1 MKRSCRTTPACGSGS
16 AAAINPPISFSSV
29 LSKLPST
36 ALRNALDRTKPPTAS
51 ASIAQIAAAAI
62 RRAASELKPSELNR
76 KMLGA
81 KGRIFQAVAQA
92 AYGLDQIG
100 VQLFAQPADE
110 HFDGVGVTVEILV
123 VKMLDQFG
131 ARDDLATLIGEIGQ
145 EPVFQAGELD
155 GIAVQGDATGAGVDV
170 QGADIDV
177 GGGEA
182 GGAAQERTQPCQQF
196 LGIERLGEVIIGPGI
211 EARHLVAPAVA
222 RGEDQ
227 DRHG

>member
-92 AYGLDQIG
+92 AHGLDQIG

-110 HFDGVGVTVEILV
+110 HFDGVGVAVEILV
-123 VKMLDQFG
+123 VKMLDQFA
-131 ARDDLATLIGEIGQ
+131 ARDDAADVMHEIAEQ
-145 EPVFQAGELD
+145 PVFVAGQLD
-155 GIAVQGDATGAGVDV
+155 RAVADRNAAGAGV
-170 QGADIDV
+170 
-177 GGGEA
+177 
-182 GGAAQERTQPCQQF
+182 
-196 LGIERLGEVIIGPGI
+196 
-211 EARHLVAPAVA
+211 
-222 RGEDQ
+222 
-227 DRHG
+227 

>member
-1 MKRSCRTTPACGSGS
+1 MKRSCRITPACGSGL
-16 AAAINPPISFSSV
+16 AAVINPPISFSSV

-62 RRAASELKPSELNR
+62 RRAASELNR
-76 KMLGA
+76 KMFGP
-81 KGRIFQAVAQA
+81 KGRVFQAVAQA
-92 AYGLDQIG
+92 AHCLDQIG

-110 HFDGVGVTVEILV
+110 HFDGVGVAVEILV

-131 ARDDLATLIGEIGQ
+131 ARDDLATMIGEIGQ

-155 GIAVQGDATGAGVDV
+155 GIAVQGDAAGAGVDV

-196 LGIERLGEVIIGPGI
+196 LGIERL
-211 EARHLVAPAVA
+211 
-222 RGEDQ
+222 
-227 DRHG
+227 